1 MKLYYS
7 PGACS
12 MASHIVAKELELDV
26 VPIKVDLRTHLTA
39 DGGDYYSI
47 NEKGYVPTLETADGE
62 ILTEGVAILMYLADQ
77 KPEKGL
83 NPSGEGMEKYH
94 FQELMTFISSEL
106 HKGMSQFF
114 GKSNYTEEGFAMHIE
129 KLHKRLAY
137 LDSKL
142 AKHEY
147 LFGNSFTVADAYAFT
162 VINWRHLFQFD
173 ISQHKNLTIYL
184 EKLAS
189 RPSILMAQ
197 EAERG
202 K

>member
-12 MASHIVAKELELDV
+12 MASHIVAKELELEV
-26 VPIKVDLRTHLTA
+26 KPIKVDLRTHLTEN
-39 DGGDYYSI
+39 GGDYYLI
-47 NEKGYVPTLETADGE
+47 NPKGYVPALEIAEGK

-114 GKSNYTEEGFAMHIE
+114 AKSNYTEEGFAMHLE

-137 LDSKL
+137 LDSRLTKQEFL
-142 AKHEY
+142 S
-147 LFGNSFTVADAYAFT
+147 GNSFTVADAYAYT
-162 VINWRHLFQFD
+162 VLNWRHMFQFD
-173 ISQHKNLTIYL
+173 ISQHKNLTMYL
-184 EKLAS
+184 EKLAQ
-189 RPSILMAQ
+189 RPSIVMTL
-197 EAERG
+197 EAESG